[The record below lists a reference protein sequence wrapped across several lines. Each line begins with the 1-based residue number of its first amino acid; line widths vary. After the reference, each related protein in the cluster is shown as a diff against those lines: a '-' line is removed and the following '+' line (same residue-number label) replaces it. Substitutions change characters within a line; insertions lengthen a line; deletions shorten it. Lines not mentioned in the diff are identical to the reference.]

1 MRTSQLRPLKH
12 SQTDGCDRAAGSDTT
27 AVALRSIFYHILKA
41 PNVYAKLQLEIDE
54 ACSHGRLS
62 TPCTFLEASQMP
74 YLSAVCKEGMRVFP
88 SVSMVLP
95 RYVPRGGRVIA
106 GVHLPEK
113 VRPILC
119 QTPCGAPMY
128 CNRI

>member
-1 MRTSQLRPLKH
+1 
-12 SQTDGCDRAAGSDTT
+12 
-27 AVALRSIFYHILKA
+27 
-41 PNVYAKLQLEIDE
+41 
-54 ACSHGRLS
+54 
-62 TPCTFLEASQMP
+62 MP

-113 VRPILC
+113 VRPIHC
-119 QTPCGAPMY
+119 QTPCEHPCTATESDALYTLIRLEWESQPM
-128 CNRI
+128 